1 MSELNSKLQILI
13 NVPDKDEHC
22 EESKKVMVKAVVEDF
37 VEKSKVDPE
46 EIKRGLAEIYASE
59 LLLSKE
65 IYEWALEKIAAIP
78 PASMRSSPDSPEEVK
93 AVELPLF
100 CEDTVYHA
108 SLCCVAVS
116 TRDSSNYKGFFTRD
130 FPNHRFEEVSMSIC
144 RDGVDRYLIARK
156 GKTYFIAFKSESS
169 FSKWQQHYRSFEQGI
184 CACIIHVLLLFF
196 L

>member
-1 MSELNSKLQILI
+1 MSELNSKLRILI
-13 NVPDKDEHC
+13 NMPDDDDNC
-22 EESKKVMVKAVVEDF
+22 EDPKKAMVKAIIKDF
-37 VEKSKVDPE
+37 IKKSKVDPE
-46 EIKRGLAEIYASE
+46 EMKRGLAEIYASE

-65 IYEWALEKIAAIP
+65 LYEWALERITAIP
-78 PASMRSSPDSPEEVK
+78 PASMRSPADSPEEVK
-93 AVELPLF
+93 EVIEVPLF

-108 SLCCVAVS
+108 SLCCVAVN

-156 GKTYFIAFKSESS
+156 GKTYFIAFQSESS

-184 CACIIHVLLLFF
+184 CACIF
-196 L
+196 LS